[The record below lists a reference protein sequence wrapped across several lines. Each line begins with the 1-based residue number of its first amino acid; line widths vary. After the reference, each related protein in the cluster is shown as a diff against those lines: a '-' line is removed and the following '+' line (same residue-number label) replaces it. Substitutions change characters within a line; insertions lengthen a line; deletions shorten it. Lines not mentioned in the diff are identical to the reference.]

1 MFQGPQTSWREN
13 ALQDPSGVPHDHVL
27 LWRSPW
33 ENGTQPALTFWVRI
47 KNKKALWEGSR
58 GLQLDEKRAGV
69 DSIGPRAW
77 QGQTARHCPR
87 HQCVRSQQSRAQL
100 RPFINKYCFRP
111 KCVDLRKLH
120 LSLAMQIVLGGA
132 ALQLRVLQG
141 ANTAWNLL
149 SSLVKLLER

>member
-1 MFQGPQTSWREN
+1 MKRECFARSERSSSWPC
-13 ALQDPSGVPHDHVL
+13 PSLAQSLGEWNTAGFDL
-27 LWRSPW
+27 
-33 ENGTQPALTFWVRI
+33 WVRI

-77 QGQTARHCPR
+77 QGQTAKQCAR

-149 SSLVKLLER
+149 SSLVKLLEC